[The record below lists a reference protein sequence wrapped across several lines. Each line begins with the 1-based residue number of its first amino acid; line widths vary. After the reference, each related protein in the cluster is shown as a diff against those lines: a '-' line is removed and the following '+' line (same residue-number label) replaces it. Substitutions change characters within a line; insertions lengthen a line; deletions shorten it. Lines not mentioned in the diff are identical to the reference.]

1 MNLAL
6 FSYGS
11 IEHLLSLSNG
21 TLPPVSKEEYN
32 SRLQHILNVLE
43 IACLGSGIRD
53 FDTHSW
59 RIAREYDSKILQ
71 DISMGFKTWLSL
83 DKCIDSSTWQY
94 ERELVPPKS
103 RSETVSNKS
112 KNPSQNFVRHSTLF
126 AKRAV
131 TLNLTTQGSSV

>member
-59 RIAREYDSKILQ
+59 RIAREYDSKILEDVEQ
-71 DISMGFKTWLSL
+71 GYKHWLTL
-83 DKCIDSSTWQY
+83 NKCIDPTAWTTA
-94 ERELVPPKS
+94 RELVPVPKIKPS
-103 RSETVSNKS
+103 GTQNQKAQNSAQKS
-112 KNPSQNFVRHSTLF
+112 PNPNSQRQRLKV
-126 AKRAV
+126 K
-131 TLNLTTQGSSV
+131 